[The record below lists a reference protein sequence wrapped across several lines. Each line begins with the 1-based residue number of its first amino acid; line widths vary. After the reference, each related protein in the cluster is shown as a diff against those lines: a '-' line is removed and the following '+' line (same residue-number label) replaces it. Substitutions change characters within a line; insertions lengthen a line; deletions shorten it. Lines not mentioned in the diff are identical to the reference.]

1 MSNWLLEY
9 NYLPSLQHICV
20 ELSIYW
26 MKFEIK
32 TEPVC
37 AVLIAVPAYAAIVAI
52 TIVTQV
58 QVQNTWFPLTMV
70 ITIMLIAIGRI
81 APKKYHDGHR

>member
-1 MSNWLLEY
+1 
-9 NYLPSLQHICV
+9 
-20 ELSIYW
+20 

-32 TEPVC
+32 TEHVC
-37 AVLIAVPAYAAIVAI
+37 AGLVTVPAYAAIATI

-58 QVQNTWFPLTMV
+58 QAQDAWFPLTIV

-81 APKKYHDGHR
+81 APK